1 MNFSPLSI
9 SLARRAVAAISLIVF
24 VAFLAAADQAF
35 AAKAGTLSVSVGG
48 VPKKP
53 KKAKRSITVRAIDV
67 RTGAVVQSSASKRA
81 NVSLK
86 LQPGAYVVAVR
97 SIDFPGKT
105 VEGTS
110 GIAVVK
116 AGKKTKKKF
125 RAKPLKKSKK
135 KTSKKS
141 RISADIPDKYFA
153 PASETADK
161 IVAGVDPAIKIR
173 GFDEYP
179 SGLSI
184 DSVLLTPLT
193 KGCPA
198 DQPKLRFVEI
208 ARRDELKAEIDLG
221 DDPRFDKATT
231 VKKGRWWKERQM
243 VRGTGVAENG
253 RVTVQLSFVDLA
265 TGEVLSSSIAE
276 GAERD
281 FIDVIDAAANSLLE
295 KICGAKVDIT
305 FTGSGSY
312 KRDELPN
319 DGDNEDHVTANY
331 NWTTVYRNVSLNV
344 DDGTL
349 TFASTSSIEGTWNTA
364 GRYGA
369 EGPGNYN
376 CSAPIKGYSGEFSTT
391 TLERFGGNAKLR
403 IQPYFNAQGDY
414 AATTCTGLSSPPFA
428 SFSTSGF
435 TPANQAVVEFPV
447 ADLSAGPLTFNVAP
461 TTTLAPDCSDMISS
475 YEMPCSQSSTWSGT
489 VTISPGSRS
498 SG

>member
-9 SLARRAVAAISLIVF
+9 PTVRCAAAALSLIILA
-24 VAFLAAADQAF
+24 AFLVSADQAF
-35 AAKAGTLSVSVGG
+35 AAKTGTLSVNVSG
-48 VPKKP
+48 VPKKS
-53 KKAKRSITVRAIDV
+53 KKARRSITVRAIDV

-125 RAKPLKKSKK
+125 RAKPLKQSKK
-135 KTSKKS
+135 KKPSNKARVSTG
-141 RISADIPDKYFA
+141 IPESYFA

-173 GFDEYP
+173 GFEQYP
-179 SGLSI
+179 DGLSI

-198 DQPKLRFVEI
+198 DEPKLRFVEI
-208 ARRDELKAEIDLG
+208 ARRDELKSEIDLG
-221 DDPRFDKATT
+221 DNPMFDQKNK
-231 VKKGRWWKERQM
+231 VKKGRWWKERQL
-243 VRGTGVAENG
+243 VRGTGIAENG
-253 RVTVQLSFVDLA
+253 RVMVQLSFVDLA

-276 GAERD
+276 GLERD
-281 FIDVIDAAANSLLE
+281 FIDVIDDAANALLE

-312 KRDELPN
+312 KRDEVSS
-319 DGDNEDHVTANY
+319 DGDHEDHVTASY
-331 NWTTVYRNVSLNV
+331 NWSTIYRNVSLNV
-344 DDGTL
+344 DDGTM
-349 TFASTSSIEGTWNTA
+349 TFASTSTVEGTWNTA

-369 EGPGNYN
+369 VGPGNYN
-376 CSAPIKGYSGEFSTT
+376 CSASFKGYSGEFSAT
-391 TLERFGGNAKLR
+391 TLERIGGNAKLR
-403 IQPYFNAQGDY
+403 IQPYFNAQGDHS
-414 AATTCTGLSSPPFA
+414 ATTCTGLPGPPYA
-428 SFSTSGF
+428 SFSTSGY

-447 ADLSAGPLTFNVAP
+447 ADVSAGPLTFNVAP
-461 TTTLAPDCSDMISS
+461 TTMIAPDCSDMVGS
-475 YEMPCSQSSTWSGT
+475 YEMPCTQSSTWSGT
-489 VTISPGSRS
+489 VTVSRVQP
-498 SG
+498 

>member
-9 SLARRAVAAISLIVF
+9 SLARRAAAVLSLIILAVF
-24 VAFLAAADQAF
+24 LLAADQAF
-35 AAKAGTLSVSVGG
+35 AAKTGTLSVNVAG

-135 KTSKKS
+135 KKPAKKARTS
-141 RISADIPDKYFA
+141 ANIPESYFA

-161 IVAGVDPAIKIR
+161 IIAGVDPAIKIR
-173 GFDEYP
+173 GFSEYP
-179 SGLSI
+179 DGLSI

-198 DQPKLRFVEI
+198 DAPKLRFVEI

-221 DDPRFDKATT
+221 DSPKFDQKTT

-243 VRGTGVAENG
+243 VRGSGIAENG

-276 GAERD
+276 GLERD

-295 KICGAKVDIT
+295 KICGAKVDIS

-312 KRDELPN
+312 KRDEVPS
-319 DGDNEDHVTANY
+319 DGDSEDHITANY
-331 NWTTVYRNVSLNV
+331 NWTTVYRNVSLNA

-349 TFASTSSIEGTWNTA
+349 TFASSSSITGTWNTD

-369 EGPGNYN
+369 VGPGNYN
-376 CSAPIKGYSGEFSTT
+376 CSAPLKGYSGEFSMT
-391 TLERFGGNAKLR
+391 TLERLGGNARLR
-403 IQPYFNAQGDY
+403 IQPYFNAQGDHE
-414 AATTCTGLSSPPFA
+414 ATTCTGLSSPPYA

-447 ADLSAGPLTFNVAP
+447 ADVSAGALTFNVAP
-461 TTTLAPDCSDMISS
+461 TTNLAPDCSDMVSS
-475 YEMPCSQSSTWSGT
+475 YEMPCTQSSTWSGT
-489 VTISPGSRS
+489 VTISRAQP
-498 SG
+498 